1 MYQRLLFLA
10 VFVFTWTWPSYG
22 PSHHWMT
29 TAAQQ
34 QDRKNMENKKRLCFT
49 IVGDIGGVPK
59 PPYSTWMQRKV
70 ADEMAK
76 V

>member
-1 MYQRLLFLA
+1 MYQRLLLLA

-22 PSHHWMT
+22 PMT

-34 QDRKNMENKKRLCFT
+34 NRKSKGNKKRLCFT
-49 IVGDIGGVPK
+49 IVGDIGGIPK
-59 PPYSTWMQRKV
+59 PPYSTWMQKRV